1 MPELKTEQ
9 SLLDALREASS
20 HTPTAEELQRQ
31 RVSFIMGSLKTDS
44 SVTRDRVQKVLAE
57 QEGRKGSR

>member
-9 SLLDALREASS
+9 ALLDALRQASS
-20 HTPTAEELQRQ
+20 HSPTAEELQQQ
-31 RVSFIMGSLKTDS
+31 RVSFIMGSLKSSS

-57 QEGRKGSR
+57 QEGRKGSL